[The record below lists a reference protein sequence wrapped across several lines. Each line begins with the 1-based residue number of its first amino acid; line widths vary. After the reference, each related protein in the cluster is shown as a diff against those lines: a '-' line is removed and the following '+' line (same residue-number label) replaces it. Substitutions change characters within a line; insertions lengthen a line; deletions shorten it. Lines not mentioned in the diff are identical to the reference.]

1 MKGVILAAG
10 KGTRMRELTK
20 DRPKPMLEVAKR
32 SILEH
37 IFDALKQANI
47 RELVVVTGYFANII
61 EDHFGDGS
69 NFGMKI
75 TYVRQE
81 VQDGTGSAL
90 LLTEPVLKD
99 EPHFFMTYGDIITS
113 PENYPRFIRAY
124 EERPC
129 DAQLA
134 LSWVDDP
141 WRGAAVYLDGDRVID
156 IVEKP
161 PKGTSKSNWNN
172 AGLYVFRNMIYDYL
186 KKIDLSPRGEYE
198 LTDAIK
204 LMIKD
209 GRDVRGVKL
218 SGYWGDMAT
227 PEDIERMTKIL
238 EEQRQQHG

>member
-32 SILEH
+32 SILEY
-37 IFDALKQANI
+37 IFDAIKSAGI
-47 RELVVVTGYFANII
+47 TDLVVVTGYHANII
-61 EDHFGDGS
+61 EDHFGDGRE
-69 NFGMKI
+69 FGLKI
-75 TYVRQE
+75 SYVRQE

-90 LLTEPVLKD
+90 LLTEPLIKD

-113 PENYPRFIRAY
+113 PENYPTFIHRF
-124 EERPC
+124 ETRPC

-141 WRGAAVYLDGDRVID
+141 WRGAAVYLEDDDRVVD
-156 IVEKP
+156 IIEKP

-172 AGLYVFRNMIYDYL
+172 AGLYVFRNIIYDYL

-198 LTDAIK
+198 LTDAIR
-204 LMIKD
+204 LMLKD

-218 SGYWGDMAT
+218 SGYWGDLAT

-238 EEQRQQHG
+238 EGKAG

>member
-32 SILEH
+32 SILEY
-37 IFDALKQANI
+37 IFDAMKKAGI
-47 RELVVVTGYFANII
+47 TDLVVVTGYFANII

-69 NFGMKI
+69 SYGMKI
-75 TYVRQE
+75 SYVRQE

-90 LLTEPVLKD
+90 LLTEPLLKD
-99 EPHFFMTYGDIITS
+99 EPYFFMTYGDIITS
-113 PENYPRFIRAY
+113 PENYPAFIKAY

-141 WRGAAVYLDGDRVID
+141 WRGAAVYLDDEDRVID
-156 IVEKP
+156 IIEKP

-172 AGLYVFRNMIYDYL
+172 AGLYVFRNIIYDYL
-186 KKIDLSPRGEYE
+186 KKIGLSPRGEYE
-198 LTDAIK
+198 LTDAIR
-204 LMIKD
+204 LMLKD

-218 SGYWGDMAT
+218 SGYWGDLAT
-227 PEDIERMTKIL
+227 PEDIEKMTKIL
-238 EEQRQQHG
+238 EGQE